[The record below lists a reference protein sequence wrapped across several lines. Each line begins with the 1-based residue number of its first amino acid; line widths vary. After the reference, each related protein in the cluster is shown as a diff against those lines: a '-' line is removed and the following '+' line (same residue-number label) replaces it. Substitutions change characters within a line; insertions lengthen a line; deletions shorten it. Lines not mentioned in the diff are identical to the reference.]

1 MLVSRRMWVG
11 HPLLLPAVL
20 SAGCSAGGDGQL
32 LLAVY
37 KGKLEMLAQNDGPNS
52 SKQAWT

>member
-37 KGKLEMLAQNDGPNS
+37 KGKLEMLAQSDGPNS